1 MNIESLADQVYGLD
15 ILTAT
20 TGQLAAA
27 SSGLTDM
34 ASRKQ
39 MENFEMFNNMMVSL
53 PYQRNTYR
61 HITKI
66 RQNVAPRFIKLF
78 LVEKSGGFSFAAEK
92 C

>member
-27 SSGLTDM
+27 SSGLTDV

-39 MENFEMFNNMMVSL
+39 IENFEVFNNMMVSSKVVKC
-53 PYQRNTYR
+53 T
-61 HITKI
+61 
-66 RQNVAPRFIKLF
+66 V
-78 LVEKSGGFSFAAEK
+78 SAEYIGT
-92 C
+92 